1 MMCVWFGFMFQL
13 IPMFIPKEGA
23 VFEALLILPWGFIGV
38 IWLVVGIGI
47 VVYRGKK
54 TGYWM
59 FLDFPVPGTVNSLHI
74 DKLNMQPIRL
84 FKSRIEGL
92 LKNRDG
98 SKYFKDP
105 PKAPLF
111 SAGHE
116 ARISKDGII
125 QTLTVDYVL
134 LTQEIGK
141 NGIHTLQQMGD
152 EIKKQMIMLKQEDE
166 KGEETTNYLL
176 TGKKDPLPY
185 AELDIEANP
194 LHKQVF
200 DEISKQAKIVVDS
213 TTVSFYD
220 YNNFQKALGSS
231 VDMASAID
239 YVRSDEAAKAAKI
252 RKNISGGSW
261 KLILLF
267 AVIVVI
273 VLVLVLVFAGGGLP
287 GGLIPGK

>member
-1 MMCVWFGFMFQL
+1 MFQI
-13 IPMFIPKEGA
+13 IPMFIPKTGA

-38 IWLVVGIGI
+38 IWLVVGLGI

-54 TGYWM
+54 TGYWI
-59 FLDFPVPGTVNSLHI
+59 FLDFPVAGTVNTMHI
-74 DKLNMQPIRL
+74 DKLNMYPIRL

-92 LKNRDG
+92 LKNKDG
-98 SKYFKDP
+98 SKYLKDP

-134 LTQEIGK
+134 LTQELDEK
-141 NGIHTLQQMGD
+141 GIHTAQQMED
-152 EIKKQMIMLKQEDE
+152 EIKRQMILLKQED
-166 KGEETTNYLL
+166 KDGKETGKYLL
-176 TGKKDPLPY
+176 SGKTEPLPL
-185 AELDIEANP
+185 AELDIVNNP
-194 LHKQVF
+194 VHKRVF
-200 DEISKQAKIVVDS
+200 DEISKQANIVVDG
-213 TTVSFYD
+213 TTISFYH

-261 KLILLF
+261 KIIL
-267 AVIVVI
+267 I
-273 VLVLVLVFAGGGLP
+273 VLAIIIIIVALVLVFAGGGLP
-287 GGLIPGK
+287 SDLIPGK